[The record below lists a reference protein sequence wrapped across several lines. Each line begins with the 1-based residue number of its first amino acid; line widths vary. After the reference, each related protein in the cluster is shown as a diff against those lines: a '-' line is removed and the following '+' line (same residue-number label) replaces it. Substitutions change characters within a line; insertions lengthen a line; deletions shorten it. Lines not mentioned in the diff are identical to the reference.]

1 MESQK
6 DKPTIL
12 VVDDNERV
20 AQSLAMVLQQS
31 GYMVVTASSA
41 EQALKLAS
49 GMAVDLAAVDVQLP
63 GMDGIRAAVE
73 LCKQLPSCKILLIS
87 GNAGTGEL
95 LERALKEGI
104 DFPIL
109 AKPIPPEQ
117 LLSTVRSLLAGKAA
131 RLPK

>member
-20 AQSLAMVLQQS
+20 AQSLAMVLRHS

-41 EQALKLAS
+41 EQALELAS

-73 LCKQLPSCKILLIS
+73 LCRQLPNCKILLIS
-87 GNAGTGEL
+87 GNAGTSEV

-117 LLSTVRSLLAGKAA
+117 LLSTVRALLAGKAT
-131 RLPK
+131 